1 MLPAESEF
9 NGSELENRNA
19 NEETSLC
26 LLTPHHIERKGV
38 KAAHGHRVREML
50 LNSKLTDFS

>member
-1 MLPAESEF
+1 MLLAESEF

-26 LLTPHHIERKGV
+26 LLTPYRIERKGV
-38 KAAHGHRVREML
+38 KEAPWSQSYRGAPQQQTYR
-50 LNSKLTDFS
+50 F